1 MAIYPWQ
8 QIYSYMIEQ
17 EKRIRNT
24 FSKCWMTL
32 STHFWWLSNLV
43 ISIGSTRTSFSIKPW
58 YLPTSKN
65 CQILIQFWD
74 RKIKNIKSKCPESLH
89 RCILPRQ
96 RCLTALSLSS
106 DRAEITSLAPCFAAS
121 IASAA
126 PMPVDAPV
134 IQITCPFKSSLK
146 TTIIYKNEMI
156 DIIPYNP

>member
-1 MAIYPWQ
+1 MT
-8 QIYSYMIEQ
+8 IYSYMIEH

-24 FSKCWMTL
+24 FSKCRMTL

-65 CQILIQFWD
+65 CQILIKFWGCKV
-74 RKIKNIKSKCPESLH
+74 KIISKFPKGLH
-89 RCILPRQ
+89 KCILPRQ

-134 IQITCPFKSSLK
+134 IQITCPFTLPLK
-146 TTIIYKNEMI
+146 RTIIYKNEMI
-156 DIIPYNP
+156 DMIPYTL